1 MVGRAVITTLLNQ
14 GHTVTLIHRSQPTTH
29 TQSSA
34 TWPASVSH
42 VVWPWDKPGQTT
54 PTELNN
60 LDALIHLA
68 GEPIVGRWTAE
79 KKQRIRDSR
88 VVGTRLLAEG
98 LVSLAHPPKAVVSA
112 SAIGLY
118 GDRGDALL
126 SEVSSPGDTFLA
138 NVAQG
143 WEASTDLLAN
153 AGVRVC
159 FARLGIVL
167 SKEGG
172 ALKAMLPVFQLGG
185 GGIVGNG
192 NQVWSWVALP
202 DVAKAFV
209 FLATTPTCQGAYN
222 VTAPYPATNKAFT
235 KALGQVL
242 FRPTLIPL
250 PAFAAKLVLGEM
262 ADALLLTSA
271 KVIPQ
276 RLQEAGFSFTHVEL
290 EATLKALLA

>member
-1 MVGRAVITTLLNQ
+1 
-14 GHTVTLIHRSQPTTH
+14 
-29 TQSSA
+29 
-34 TWPASVSH
+34 
-42 VVWPWDKPGQTT
+42 
-54 PTELNN
+54 
-60 LDALIHLA
+60 LA
-68 GEPIVGRWTAE
+68 
-79 KKQRIRDSR
+79 Q
-88 VVGTRLLAEG
+88 
-98 LVSLAHPPKAVVSA
+98 PPKAVVSA

-118 GDRGDALL
+118 GDRGEAVLT
-126 SEVSSPGDTFLA
+126 EVSSPADTFLA

-143 WEASTDLLAN
+143 WEAATDLLAN

-159 FARLGIVL
+159 LARLGIVL

-192 NQVWSWVALP
+192 NQIWSWVALP
-202 DVAKAFV
+202 DVAKALV
-209 FLATTPTCQGAYN
+209 FLATTPTCHGAYN
-222 VTAPYPATNKAFT
+222 VTAPYPASNKAFT

-271 KVIPQ
+271 KVLPY
-276 RLQEAGFSFTHVEL
+276 RLQEAGFAFTHVEL
-290 EATLKALLA
+290 EATLRALLA